1 MDGRKTL
8 SSLLTFLRPIPL
20 SGVQRVLIVQTGLG
34 SRLPRLIDRSRGL
47 FGDARLEVLLR
58 EGDASLRE
66 EIDVASTRVAR
77 WEERYSLLPELRR
90 SPYDVVVLQV
100 GGATT
105 ELRLLPF
112 LLRTRS
118 IVSFD
123 EALEARAVTLF
134 RLPGLIANL
143 GLLGEDRT
151 RFEMVRRALA
161 KITVVPVVS
170 LLSIF
175 FLLGSNAWLRL
186 RPSWRRQA
194 RRE

>member
-1 MDGRKTL
+1 M
-8 SSLLTFLRPIPL
+8 TFLRPIPL

-34 SRLPRLIDRSRGL
+34 KRLPRLVDRCRGL
-47 FGDARLEVLLR
+47 FSDARLEVLLR
-58 EGDASLRE
+58 EGDASLRD
-66 EIDVASTRVAR
+66 EIDVAETRVAR
-77 WEERYSLLPELRR
+77 WEERYSFLPDLRR
-90 SPYDVVVLQV
+90 TSYDVVVLQV
-100 GGATT
+100 GGATS

-118 IVSFD
+118 IVAFD
-123 EALEARAVTLF
+123 EVLEARAVTVF

-151 RFEMVRRALA
+151 RFEMLRRAIA
-161 KITVVPVVS
+161 KLTVVPIVS

-186 RPSWRRQA
+186 RPLWRRPTRRVEGA
-194 RRE
+194 RE